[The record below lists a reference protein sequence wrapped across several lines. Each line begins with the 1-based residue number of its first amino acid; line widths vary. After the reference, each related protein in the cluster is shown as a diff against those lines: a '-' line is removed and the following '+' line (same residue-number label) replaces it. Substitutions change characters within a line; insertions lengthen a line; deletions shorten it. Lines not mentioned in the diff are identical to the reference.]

1 MVVVF
6 VYSLGRSDIGRPTIL
21 SQADALGKN
30 GLDIRL
36 VPLAGSGVL
45 GYLKKIRLL
54 KKRIAIENPDLIHAH
69 YSYNG
74 FISAIAT
81 RKPIVTSLMGG
92 DVNDSGFWRAVIR
105 LFVKYIWS
113 ITIVKSE
120 EMYRKLRLDPK
131 LIHIVPNGVNFD
143 LYKPVNKEE
152 CRKTLGWDK
161 DMKIVLFGGNPKN
174 KVKNYYLANQAFQQI
189 KNIGYELKCLVDV
202 SPNDIPIYLN
212 ASDVILLTSHSE
224 GSPNIVKEAMAC
236 NVPVVSTDVGDVRWL
251 LDNVSN
257 SYVAENTPTDIAN
270 KLILVLD
277 TNSSSNGRDQLKKL
291 GLESESFALR
301 IQKLY
306 ESILC

>member
-21 SQADALGKN
+21 SQADVLGKN

-105 LFVKYIWS
+105 LFVKYKWS

-161 DMKIVLFGGNPKN
+161 DKKIVLFGGNPKN

>member
-1 MVVVF
+1 
-6 VYSLGRSDIGRPTIL
+6 
-21 SQADALGKN
+21 
-30 GLDIRL
+30 
-36 VPLAGSGVL
+36 
-45 GYLKKIRLL
+45 
-54 KKRIAIENPDLIHAH
+54 
-69 YSYNG
+69 
-74 FISAIAT
+74 
-81 RKPIVTSLMGG
+81 
-92 DVNDSGFWRAVIR
+92 
-105 LFVKYIWS
+105 
-113 ITIVKSE
+113 
-120 EMYRKLRLDPK
+120 
-131 LIHIVPNGVNFD
+131 
-143 LYKPVNKEE
+143 
-152 CRKTLGWDK
+152 
-161 DMKIVLFGGNPKN
+161 
-174 KVKNYYLANQAFQQI
+174 
-189 KNIGYELKCLVDV
+189 LKCLVDV